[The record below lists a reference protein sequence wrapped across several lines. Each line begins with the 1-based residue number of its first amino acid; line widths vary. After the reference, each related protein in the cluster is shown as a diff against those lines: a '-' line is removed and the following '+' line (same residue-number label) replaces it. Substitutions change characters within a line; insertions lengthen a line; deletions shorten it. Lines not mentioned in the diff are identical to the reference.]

1 MKKITKIAATVL
13 MSLVVLGATSP
24 ALAAVDWGLNYATNV
39 GLGTHEL
46 RSVAVSV
53 IQTLLGILGVLSLVI
68 VLIGGFKWMTSGG
81 NEEGVGSAKKTIAAG
96 IVGLVIIFFAYA
108 IVTFVFNV
116 VGGATR

>member
-1 MKKITKIAATVL
+1 MNKINKIATTVL
-13 MSLVVLGATSP
+13 VSFVVLAATTP
-24 ALAAVDWGLNYATNV
+24 ALAAVDWGLTYATNV
-39 GLGTHEL
+39 GLGTREI

-53 IQTLLGILGVLSLVI
+53 IQTLLGVLGVLSLVI
-68 VLIGGFKWMTSGG
+68 ILLGGFKWMTSGG

-116 VGGATR
+116 IGGSTK

>member
-1 MKKITKIAATVL
+1 MKRIIKISTTVL
-13 MSLVVLGATSP
+13 MSLALLTVAGN
-24 ALAAVDWGLNYATNV
+24 ALAIDWGLNYAANV
-39 GLGTHEL
+39 GLGTQEL

-53 IQTLLGILGVLSLVI
+53 IQTLLGVLGVLSLII

-116 VGGATR
+116 VGGATK